1 MKKFVVLFVV
11 VALTCFSA
19 VAFAADVTVGG
30 SLEIRSR
37 DFTNLNVVPDS
48 FGNSTSADSTYRD
61 TQSRIRIDV
70 NAKAGDVK
78 GKIELEQDFNTGGN
92 DWGTG
97 NDVLSNKVPGGVGYS
112 NSTAN
117 GNLGFREA
125 WISFNLP
132 GIPVNVTGGHQLLA
146 LGNAWFFKSMHY
158 GSEAWVVANQTGP
171 NTFAFVN
178 VKVLEGSINAADD
191 IDAYALL
198 DVFKISDAAT
208 VGIDLT
214 NILDRKSLSPLPPN
228 PVPNGTVGR
237 DSLYNLGLNMN
248 GKFGPV
254 ALKAEIDQQFGK
266 AKAANL
272 VTVGGIPSGDAK
284 FKGNEIVVQGNV
296 GLDPVTIN
304 FTAARG
310 TGAKDQQTDINQF
323 VNFLDIDPHY
333 TFLYEYKVVTAAGA
347 KNTGF
352 SNTEALS
359 AGVSAAVTKS
369 LVLGVDLW
377 YLLATQAVA
386 INGATVFGSTLP
398 ATSHKVGTEVD
409 VKANWQIAENLS
421 WNWLLGY
428 FAPGDAYD
436 KNVNGVATKGDKVTG
451 IQGVLAFKF

>member
-19 VAFAADVTVGG
+19 VAFAAEVTVGG
-30 SLEIRSR
+30 SVEIRSR
-37 DFTNLNVVPDS
+37 AFDNLNVLPD
-48 FGNSTSADSTYRD
+48 FYGNSPATDKSYRD
-61 TQSRIRIDV
+61 TQSRIRMDV

-97 NDVLSNKVPGGVGYS
+97 NDTLYRLGGSGYS

-132 GIPVNVTGGHQLLA
+132 GLPVNVTGGHQLLA

-158 GSEAWVVANQTGP
+158 GSEAWVVANQTGA

-198 DVFKISDAAT
+198 DVFKISDALT

-214 NILDRKSLSPLPPN
+214 NVLDRKSSAPGTALS
-228 PVPNGTVGR
+228 GTR

-254 ALKAEIDQQFGK
+254 ALKVELDQQFGK
-266 AKAANL
+266 AKGANL
-272 VTVGGIPSGDAK
+272 VTVPLPSGDAK
-284 FKGNEIVVQGNV
+284 YKGNEIVIQGNV
-296 GLDPVTIN
+296 ALDPVTIN
-304 FTAARG
+304 FTGARG
-310 TGAKDQQTDINQF
+310 TGAKQQQTDLNQF

-333 TFLYEYKVVTAAGA
+333 TFLYEYKIKTAAGA
-347 KNTGF
+347 TNTGF

-359 AGVSAAVTKS
+359 VGVSAAVAKS
-369 LVLGVDLW
+369 LVLGLDYW
-377 YLLATQAVA
+377 YLLATQAVN
-386 INGATVFGSTLP
+386 INGATVGGLP
-398 ATSHKVGTEVD
+398 ETSHKVGQEID

-421 WNWLLGY
+421 WNWTLGW
-428 FAPGDAYD
+428 FAPGEAYD
-436 KNVNGVATKGDKVTG
+436 SNVNGVATKADKVTG